1 MREVALAKT
10 MKAILSDGLFEEVDN
25 LSGFEIHH
33 KSKYYVY
40 LAANSDIIKVF
51 MNLLLF

>member
-1 MREVALAKT
+1 MREVAAAKT
-10 MKAILSDGLFEEVDN
+10 MKAILPDGLFEEVDN
-25 LSGFEIHH
+25 LSGFEIH

-40 LAANSDIIKVF
+40 LVANSDIIKVF